1 MGRGMVRGLLAR
13 FGLRVTRL
21 NDYGWSVYNLRK
33 PGLAPSTIF
42 DVGVHSGTPELYA
55 AFPEAYYV
63 LVDPLKENEH
73 HLKEILT
80 RYRGEYLLEAA
91 GANPGTATI
100 HVEPSFVGRSSI
112 LERTRFTAT
121 GSEPEERSIPITTLD
136 EVVDKRGLS
145 GPFAIKIDTE
155 GFELEV
161 IRGAE
166 RTLRESQF
174 VIAEVSVSKRFEG
187 GYIFADM
194 ISEMAK
200 HGFHLCDVLTVP
212 RSQRT
217 REAMFLDV
225 MFRPSGS

>member
-1 MGRGMVRGLLAR
+1 MVRDAIRGLLAHL
-13 FGLRVTRL
+13 GLRLSRVRE
-21 NDYGWSVYNLRK
+21 YGWSTYNLRK
-33 PGLAPSTIF
+33 PGLAPKVIF

-55 AFPEAYYV
+55 AFPDAYYV
-63 LVDPLKENEH
+63 LLDPLKENEH
-73 HLKEILT
+73 YLQEILT
-80 RYRGEYLLEAA
+80 RYNGEYLLNAA
-91 GANPGTATI
+91 GAKPGTATI

-112 LERTRFTAT
+112 LQRNQFTAT
-121 GSEPEERSIPITTLD
+121 GGNLEERSIPITTLD
-136 EVVDKRGLS
+136 EIVDKRELS
-145 GPFAIKIDTE
+145 RPFGIKIDTE

-187 GYIFADM
+187 GYVFADM
-194 ISEMAK
+194 ISEMTK
-200 HGFHLCDVLTVP
+200 HGFHLSDVLTVP

-225 MFRPSGS
+225 MFRPDVA